1 MMSPLNV
8 ADWNVLLVDD
18 EPDNLSV
25 LELLLTFYDAHVT
38 SVRSGQ
44 EAIKALSAR
53 AYTLALVDIQM
64 PLVSGWDVIKHIR
77 ESEKPAVRSML
88 CIAVTAYAMAG
99 DRERVLQAGFDGY
112 VPKPIDVTTFMQS
125 LQETV
130 EARQAADQAR
140 SQKATAASPDTD
152 PQPKAPGIPEPKS
165 PGTSS
170 DGAHPTPLP
179 EHQEPKSVLAIPD
192 SGQTSRIL
200 GAQAPK
206 P

>member
-8 ADWNVLLVDD
+8 ANWNVLLVDD

-25 LELLLTFYDAHVT
+25 LELLLTFYDAHVS

-44 EAIKALSAR
+44 EAIKLLDER
-53 AYTLALVDIQM
+53 AFTLALIDIQM

-77 ESEKPAVRSML
+77 ESENPAVRSML
-88 CIAVTAYAMAG
+88 CIAVTAYAMTG

-112 VPKPIDVTTFMQS
+112 VPKPLDVATFMQS

-130 EARQAADQAR
+130 EARQ
-140 SQKATAASPDTD
+140 TANETQNKPSPVVGSET
-152 PQPKAPGIPEPKS
+152 
-165 PGTSS
+165 
-170 DGAHPTPLP
+170 
-179 EHQEPKSVLAIPD
+179 
-192 SGQTSRIL
+192 GQTPENHKSEPPTTSALDTQELKSEMAITDSRQTPRIL

-206 P
+206 A

>member
-25 LELLLTFYDAHVT
+25 LELLLTFYDAHV
-38 SVRSGQ
+38 SSARSGQ
-44 EAIKALSAR
+44 EAIKLLDER
-53 AYTLALVDIQM
+53 AFTLALIDIQM

-77 ESEKPAVRSML
+77 DSEDPAVRSML
-88 CIAVTAYAMAG
+88 CIAVTAYAMTG
-99 DRERVLQAGFDGY
+99 DRERVLEAGYDGY

-130 EARQAADQAR
+130 EARQAAKQAPNAPAP
-140 SQKATAASPDTD
+140 SSSSESGQQPQTVENHEIEPPTTVSGQSAQMPDT
-152 PQPKAPGIPEPKS
+152 
-165 PGTSS
+165 
-170 DGAHPTPLP
+170 
-179 EHQEPKSVLAIPD
+179 QEPKSVIAIPD
-192 SGQTSRIL
+192 SGQVARIL